1 MTTRASVRTCCQ
13 VLRQE
18 IARAPGIDSF
28 QLDPEH
34 GNLIVRY
41 RNEDVSPDQVNEIAA
56 RLRPVLER
64 NLTACPVA
72 DDATKREWCKSC
84 AQLADRECADFEVR
98 AGALQGLI
106 YVGPDQ
112 ASTGERP
119 PRVESPPR
127 GHGDAAGAVTGT
139 HATSDLA
146 ELHVSL
152 SVGAAAPEQPS
163 IRPRL
168 SDMWTR
174 FTELPWEAIL
184 TGATFVLM
192 FAALAAERLLQA
204 QTLSI
209 VLYALAYATGGVFGV
224 KAGLAS
230 ALSGTIDVDL
240 LMVLAALG
248 AAIVGAPFEGVL
260 LLFLFSLSNVLQ
272 DYAMGRTRHAIRA
285 LMQLR
290 PARAS
295 VLRGGQEVVLPVES
309 CRVGDIFV
317 VRPGEKIALDG
328 TVVDGASA
336 VDQAVITG
344 ESRPVKKEINDSVL
358 AGTMNKNGV
367 LRVQVTKTAKD
378 STLAK
383 IIRLVEEAQG
393 QKAKTQRFLDKAEQ
407 YYATGVIIATAL
419 AIVIPVFIIGEGF
432 DSAFYRAMTL
442 MVAASPCA
450 LIISTPASILSGIG
464 NGARRGILFKGGV
477 HLEQAAGIR
486 VVAFDKTGT
495 LTLGQPRVSDVIVM
509 DHAAEGDEAVADPG
523 ATVNRNADLWQGD
536 NEDLLALVATVESN
550 SEHLLAKATVEE
562 AKRRNIAVSESL
574 AFEAVSGRGV
584 RASVDEK
591 TILIGNSAFIRENA
605 PANLEAA
612 GAHLARL
619 EGENKTVV
627 LVAQDLGSGKVVILG
642 IVAFSDQL
650 REEASDVVADLKNLG
665 VQHVVMLTGDNAET
679 AEHIGR
685 EVGVDEV
692 YSELMPDQKLSV
704 IEELEEKYGP
714 VAMIGDGVND
724 APALARASLGVAMGA
739 AGTDVAMETA
749 DVVLMADE
757 LPKVAY
763 VMALSRRTRRTLIFN
778 LGLAG
783 LLIAVMIV
791 GIFAVALPL
800 PLAVV
805 GHEGGTV
812 LVSLNGLRL
821 LFFKRRTQRPA
832 AAS

>member
-1 MTTRASVRTCCQ
+1 MTTRASVRTCCE
-13 VLRQE
+13 VLRRE
-18 IARAPGIDSF
+18 IIRAPGIQSF

-41 RNEDVSPDQVNEIAA
+41 RDAEVSPDQVGEIAG

-64 NLTACPVA
+64 NLSACPLA
-72 DDATKREWCKSC
+72 EGAAKREWCRSC
-84 AQLADRECADFEVR
+84 AAIADKESEDFDVR
-98 AGALQGLI
+98 AGAVQGLI
-106 YVGPDQ
+106 SVAAD
-112 ASTGERP
+112 RP
-119 PRVESPPR
+119 AQ
-127 GHGDAAGAVTGT
+127 GNGGT
-139 HATSDLA
+139 AEPA
-146 ELHVSL
+146 ELHVPL
-152 SVGAAAPEQPS
+152 SVGERAAPEGRALGKQLTGTWNR
-163 IRPRL
+163 I
-168 SDMWTR
+168 
-174 FTELPWEAIL
+174 TELPWQAIL

-192 FAALAAERLLQA
+192 FGALAAEHLLQA
-204 QTLSI
+204 HTLSI
-209 VLYALAYATGGVFGV
+209 VLYTLAYVTGGVFGV

-230 ALSGTIDVDL
+230 ALSGRVDVDL

-272 DYAMGRTRHAIRA
+272 EYAMGRTRHAIRA

-295 VLRGGQEVVLPVES
+295 VLRDGEEVVLPVES

-344 ESRPVKKEINDSVL
+344 ESKPVKKEINDSVL
-358 AGTMNKNGV
+358 AGTMNENGV
-367 LRVQVTKTAKD
+367 LRVQVTKAAKD

-383 IIRLVEEAQG
+383 VIRLVEEAQG
-393 QKAKTQRFLDKAEQ
+393 QKAKTQRFLDRAEQ

-419 AIVIPVFIIGEGF
+419 AIAIPVFIIGEGF
-432 DSAFYRAMTL
+432 DGAFYRAMTL

-477 HLEQAAGIR
+477 HLEQAAGIQ

-495 LTLGQPRVSDVIVM
+495 LTLGRPRVSDVIVM
-509 DHAAEGDEAVADPG
+509 PQTTGADAEVTTGDDDAGRREDDGTDTAG
-523 ATVNRNADLWQGD
+523 ELWSGD
-536 NEDLLALVATVESN
+536 SEDLLALVATVESN

-562 AKRRNIAVSESL
+562 AKRRNIAISETL

-584 RASVDEK
+584 RAGVDGK
-591 TILIGNSAFIRENA
+591 TILIGNGAFIEESS
-605 PANLEAA
+605 PANMDSVA
-612 GAHLARL
+612 AHLGRL
-619 EGENKTVV
+619 ESENKTVV
-627 LVAQDLGSGKVVILG
+627 LVAQELRAGEVTVLGV
-642 IVAFSDQL
+642 VAFSDQL
-650 REEASDVVADLKNLG
+650 RDDAGDVVADLKELG
-665 VQHVVMLTGDNAET
+665 VRRVVMLTGDNKET
-679 AEHIGR
+679 AENIGNA
-685 EVGVDEV
+685 VGVDEV
-692 YSELMPDQKLSV
+692 YSELMPDQKLTV
-704 IEELEEKYGP
+704 IEELERKYGP

-757 LPKVAY
+757 LSKVAY
-763 VMALSRRTRRTLIFN
+763 VVALSLRTRQTLIFN
-778 LGLAG
+778 LGLAL
-783 LLIAVMIV
+783 LLIAIMIV

-821 LFFKRRTQRPA
+821 LFFRRRRRRR
-832 AAS
+832 